1 MCDCTHHEASLAST
15 NTPARDLS
23 ADSNGNNQANAGGN
37 SRLNETLNGPQS
49 ELPPH
54 LCGTLADYAK
64 NQKHYVAE
72 QFAPGTETGHESMQF
87 MHLDVEE
94 SGLLIEDDVLFF
106 SGFNVGDET
115 SVALFDGT
123 AVITTDHHKKALIRA
138 AQELQLRQDEIKEDF
153 SDGIVLLLKAVCGS
167 LLSKAEPK
175 R

>member
-23 ADSNGNNQANAGGN
+23 ADSSGNDQANAGGN
-37 SRLNETLNGPQS
+37 SRLNETLSSPQPSLSSS
-49 ELPPH
+49 ENDALGDDANSDH
-54 LCGTLADYAK
+54 CF
-64 NQKHYVAE
+64 VAA
-72 QFAPGTETGHESMQF
+72 QFAPGMDTGHNAMQF

-94 SGLLIEDDVLFF
+94 DGLVIEDDVLFF

-153 SDGIVLLLKAVCGS
+153 SDGIVLLLKAVCDG
-167 LLSKAEPK
+167 LLSKSEPK